1 MTRIADN
8 GSIRSRTMEKLDAA
22 RRDLIDS
29 QTLRRLC
36 VASNS
41 AGAVQTLSHVAAV
54 GASGALLW
62 FSWGTGWAV
71 PAFMVH
77 GTLLNFLYAGQHE
90 FSHGTVFRTRW
101 LNEWVGRMFGFVLFY
116 PRTFDQ
122 VQHMAHHRYTQDWA
136 RDGELARD
144 RYTFGSYLLWMSGV
158 SYWYTRW
165 RRIVRFSAAIV
176 TEPYL
181 PEYRHPELIREARIH
196 LAGYALIA
204 LISVLARSWAAVLL
218 WLAPMCVMKF
228 THQLQNTIEHLG
240 LPHDDDTLINTRS
253 TRTNAVVRWLAWQM
267 PYHTAHHA
275 FPAVPFHRL
284 HELNKILFTD
294 RGTVPPTMTYWGF
307 QLAALR
313 ALAGGKSEDDYPD
326 DRAWIFERASDREV
340 P

>member
-1 MTRIADN
+1 
-8 GSIRSRTMEKLDAA
+8 MEKPDSAA
-22 RRDLIDS
+22 RRDLLDA

-36 VASNS
+36 VPSNR
-41 AGAVQTLSHVAAV
+41 AGAVQTASHVGAV
-54 GASGALLW
+54 GVTGALLW
-62 FSWGTGWAV
+62 LSRGTWWAV
-71 PAFMVH
+71 PAFMLH

-90 FSHGTVFRTRW
+90 LSHSTVFRTRW
-101 LNEWVGRMFGFVLFY
+101 LNEWVGRVFGFVLFY

-144 RYTFGSYLLWMSGV
+144 RYTLSSYLFWMSGV

-165 RRIVRFSAAIV
+165 RRIVRFSAGIV

-181 PEYRHPELIREARIH
+181 PEYRRAELIREARFH

-204 LISVLARSWAAVLL
+204 VLSVFARSWAAVLL

-240 LPHDDDTLINTRS
+240 LPHEADTLINTRS
-253 TRTNAVVRWLAWQM
+253 TRTNAAVRWLAWQM
-267 PYHTAHHA
+267 QYHTAHHA

-284 HELNKILFTD
+284 HELNKLIFTD
-294 RGTVPPTMTYWGF
+294 RGAVAPTMTYWGF
-307 QLAALR
+307 QRTVLR
-313 ALAGGKSEDDYPD
+313 AFAGGKTEADYPE
-326 DRAWIFERASDREV
+326 DRMWIFEQSHDRV
-340 P
+340 LP